1 MSSAY
6 EFSLG
11 FKNNKIRI
19 YRERERERERER
31 KIRDGAEGRY
41 SLNRANN

>member
-19 YRERERERERER
+19 YRERERERER
-31 KIRDGAEGRY
+31 D
-41 SLNRANN
+41 